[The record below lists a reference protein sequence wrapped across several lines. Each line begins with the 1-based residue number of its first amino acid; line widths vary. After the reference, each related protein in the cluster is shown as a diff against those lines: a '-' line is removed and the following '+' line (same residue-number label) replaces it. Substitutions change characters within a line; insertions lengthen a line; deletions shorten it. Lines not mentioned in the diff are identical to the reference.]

1 MGHWEQCPHTPGM
14 EGHCLI
20 TLGGTQTPQRPHS
33 ALPTPC
39 IRRFE
44 LRFGCHTVVW
54 TPSSNHLQQLGS
66 PWGMGAMPPHP
77 RDGRTLLA
85 HLGGAHTHH
94 HNHIRRCRH
103 RIRRYRITVWVR
115 FGCCMVVCTSSSACR
130 VTMGHWGQ
138 CHHIPEMARHCL
150 ATLGG
155 HTHTSTTTFG
165 VADAPYSTVG
175 SNCAAPCSGVK
186 RWCAC
191 HPQHVG
197 SPWGNGGN
205 VTTSQ
210 GWQGTAW
217 SPWVGG
223 THTPY
228 STVGSNCAAP
238 FGCRTVACTSYSAA
252 RAAMGHCPT

>member
-1 MGHWEQCPHTPGM
+1 MPPHPGM
-14 EGHCLI
+14 EGHCLV

-77 RDGRTLLA
+77 RDSRTLLA

-115 FGCCMVVCTSSSACR
+115 FGCCMVVHVILS
-130 VTMGHWGQ
+130 MQGHHGAL
-138 CHHIPEMARHCL
+138 P
-150 ATLGG
+150 LGAMPPYPRDGRALLG
-155 HTHTSTTTFG
+155 HLRG
-165 VADAPYSTVG
+165 A
-175 SNCAAPCSGVK
+175 
-186 RWCAC
+186 
-191 HPQHVG
+191 
-197 SPWGNGGN
+197 
-205 VTTSQ
+205 
-210 GWQGTAW
+210 
-217 SPWVGG
+217 
-223 THTPY
+223 THTPPQPH
-228 STVGSNCAAP
+228 SVLPMHRIRPLVRMVQRRVRVSN
-238 FGCRTVACTSYSAA
+238 GGVHVILSI
-252 RAAMGHCPT
+252 

>member
-1 MGHWEQCPHTPGM
+1 MGHWKQCPHTPGM
-14 EGHCLI
+14 KGHCLV

-138 CHHIPEMARHCL
+138 CHHIPGMAGHCL
-150 ATLGG
+150 ATFGG
-155 HTHTSTTTFG
+155 PHTHRVRPLVRIAQRG
-165 VADAPYSTVG
+165 
-175 SNCAAPCSGVK
+175 SGVV
-186 RWCAC
+186 RWRVRD
-191 HPQHVG
+191 PQQLG
-197 SPWGNGGN
+197 PQWGIALPNC
-205 VTTSQ
+205 
-210 GWQGTAW
+210 TAKA
-217 SPWVGG
+217 
-223 THTPY
+223 THLRI
-228 STVGSNCAAP
+228 A
-238 FGCRTVACTSYSAA
+238 
-252 RAAMGHCPT
+252 GH

>member
-1 MGHWEQCPHTPGM
+1 MA
-14 EGHCLI
+14 GHCLV
-20 TLGGTQTPQRPHS
+20 TFGGQTP
-33 ALPTPC
+33 PTTTAFGVADTVSDG
-39 IRRFE
+39 IE
-44 LRFGCHTVVW
+44 LRFGC
-54 TPSSNHLQQLGS
+54 
-66 PWGMGAMPPHP
+66 
-77 RDGRTLLA
+77 RT
-85 HLGGAHTHH
+85 
-94 HNHIRRCRH
+94 
-103 RIRRYRITVWVR
+103 
-115 FGCCMVVCTSSSACR
+115 VVCTSSSACR

>member
-1 MGHWEQCPHTPGM
+1 
-14 EGHCLI
+14 LV

-115 FGCCMVVCTSSSACR
+115 FGCCMVVHVILS
-130 VTMGHWGQ
+130 MQGHHGAL
-138 CHHIPEMARHCL
+138 P
-150 ATLGG
+150 LGAMPPYPRDGRALLG
-155 HTHTSTTTFG
+155 HLRG
-165 VADAPYSTVG
+165 A
-175 SNCAAPCSGVK
+175 
-186 RWCAC
+186 
-191 HPQHVG
+191 
-197 SPWGNGGN
+197 
-205 VTTSQ
+205 
-210 GWQGTAW
+210 
-217 SPWVGG
+217 
-223 THTPY
+223 THTPPQPH
-228 STVGSNCAAP
+228 SVLPMHRIRPLVRIVQRRVRVSN
-238 FGCRTVACTSYSAA
+238 GGVHVILS
-252 RAAMGHCPT
+252 M